1 MKIRIPCKGNVKVT
15 VYRVFRN
22 NERKK
27 NEKLIEIDPI
37 KNDEKGKIYVL
48 EPGEYEIK
56 MEIYGKKRVSEGRRR
71 IRIQE
76 TIKPEITDDNKW
88 SGDFKPSFEVL

>member
-15 VYRVFRN
+15 VYMVFRN

-48 EPGEYEIK
+48 GPGEYEIK
-56 MEIYGKKRVSEGRRR
+56 MEIYRKKRVVEGRRR
-71 IRIQE
+71 IKIQE
-76 TIKPEITDDNKW
+76 TIKPEITDDKW
-88 SGDFKPSFEVL
+88 GGDFNPNFEVL